1 MRESFVEFYHLRSF
15 VAVAQTG
22 NLTQAAKRLY
32 TTPPAISAHI
42 KSLEAELATPLF
54 LRSSKGMALTEKGQL
69 LLTKA
74 QVTLDSAVDLVN
86 LAADNQHEIIG
97 TFRLGNNL
105 SVEQVKLTELAE
117 NLQENCPGISL
128 SIRQQSSGEI
138 LNDILSQQLDGGYV
152 FGEIP
157 DDFIS
162 VIATEQT
169 ITTIAPL
176 SFDISQA
183 PTVSELA
190 QQPWIMMG
198 DYCPFDE
205 LLKTKLGKNIASVLK
220 SSDDGTRLQ
229 LVKKCFGLSFI
240 TLEEARLAEKDKMVQ
255 VIPTLNFTTPLYFV
269 IAKNRASDPVVK
281 ALLQEIRILWSQ

>member
-183 PTVSELA
+183 LTVSELA

>member
-1 MRESFVEFYHLRSF
+1 MEFYHLRSF

-42 KSLEAELATPLF
+42 KSLEAELATSLF
-54 LRSSKGMALTEKGQL
+54 TRSSKGMALTAKGQL

-105 SVEQVKLTELAE
+105 NVEQVRLAELAE

-128 SIRQQSSGEI
+128 AIQQQSSGKT
-138 LNDILSQQLDGGYV
+138 LKDIRSQQLDGGYV

-157 DDFIS
+157 DDFMSIKVS
-162 VIATEQT
+162 EQI

-176 SFDISQA
+176 TFDVNQA
-183 PTVSELA
+183 LTASALS

-198 DYCPFDE
+198 EYCPFDD
-205 LLKTKLGKNIASVLK
+205 LLKAKLGKNIISVLK
-220 SSDDGTRLQ
+220 SSDDGTRLA
-229 LVKKCFGLSFI
+229 LVKKCFGLSFS
-240 TLEEARLAEKDKMVQ
+240 TLEEARIAEKDNRVQ
-255 VIPTLNFTTPLYFV
+255 VISALDFKAPLYFV
-269 IAKNRASDPVVK
+269 VAKNRAKDPVVK
-281 ALLQEIRILWSQ
+281 ALLQEIRILWHQHI

>member
-1 MRESFVEFYHLRSF
+1 VEFYHLRSF

-54 LRSSKGMALTEKGQL
+54 IRSSKGMALTEKGQL

-86 LAADNQHEIIG
+86 LAAENQHEIIG
-97 TFRLGNNL
+97 TFKLGNNL
-105 SVEQVKLTELAE
+105 GVEQVKLAEFAE

-128 SIRQQSSGEI
+128 VIRQQSSGKT
-138 LNDILSQQLDGGYV
+138 LNDIRNQQLDGGYV

-162 VIATEQT
+162 VIAMEQT

-176 SFDISQA
+176 TFDVSQTLTA
-183 PTVSELA
+183 SELG
-190 QQPWIMMG
+190 QQPWVMMG
-198 DYCPFDE
+198 EYCPFDE
-205 LLKTKLGKNIASVLK
+205 LLKDKLGKNIASVLK
-220 SSDDGTRLQ
+220 SSDDGTRLE
-229 LVKKCFGLSFI
+229 LVKKSFGLSFI
-240 TLEEARLAEKDKMVQ
+240 TLEEAQLAEKDNFVRI
-255 VIPTLNFTTPLYFV
+255 IPSLNFTAPLHFV
-269 IAKNRASDPVVK
+269 IAKNRAQDPVIK
-281 ALLQEIRILWSQ
+281 ALLQEVRILWHQQV

>member
-1 MRESFVEFYHLRSF
+1 MEFYHLRSF

-183 PTVSELA
+183 LTVSELA

-281 ALLQEIRILWSQ
+281 ALLQEIRVLWSQ

>member
-1 MRESFVEFYHLRSF
+1 MEFYHLRSF

-54 LRSSKGMALTEKGQL
+54 IRSSRGMALTEKGRL

-105 SVEQVKLTELAE
+105 NVEQVKLAELAE

-128 SIRQQSSGEI
+128 VIRQQSSGKT
-138 LNDILSQQLDGGYV
+138 LNDIRTQQLDGGYV

-162 VIATEQT
+162 VFVSEQA

-176 SFDISQA
+176 TFDASKTL
-183 PTVSELA
+183 TVSELG

-198 DYCPFDE
+198 EYCPFDD
-205 LLKTKLGKNIASVLK
+205 LLKAKLGRNIASVLK
-220 SSDDGTRLQ
+220 SSDDGTRLE

-240 TLEEARLAEKDKMVQ
+240 TLEEAQLAEKDNMVQ
-255 VIPTLNFTTPLYFV
+255 VIPTLNFAAPLHFV
-269 IAKNRASDPVVK
+269 IAENRAQDPVIK
-281 ALLQEIRILWSQ
+281 ALLQEIRILWHQQI

>member
-1 MRESFVEFYHLRSF
+1 VEFYHLRSF

-32 TTPPAISAHI
+32 STPPAISAHI

-54 LRSSKGMALTEKGQL
+54 TRSSKGMALTEKGQL

-74 QVTLDSAVDLVN
+74 QVTLDSVVDLVN

-105 SVEQVKLTELAE
+105 GVEQVKLAELAD
-117 NLQENCPGISL
+117 NLQENCQGISL
-128 SIRQQSSGEI
+128 VIRQQSTGKT
-138 LNDILSQQLDGGYV
+138 LNDIRRQQLDGGYV

-162 VIATEQT
+162 IKVSEQT

-176 SFDISQA
+176 TFDVNQA
-183 PTVSELA
+183 LTASALA

-198 DYCPFDE
+198 EYCPFDD
-205 LLKTKLGKNIASVLK
+205 LLKAKLGKNIVSVLK
-220 SSDDGTRLQ
+220 SSDDGTRLE

-240 TLEEARLAEKDKMVQ
+240 TLEEARLAEKDNMVQ
-255 VIPTLNFTTPLYFV
+255 VIPTLNFTAPLHFV
-269 IAKNRASDPVVK
+269 IAKNRAQDPVIKV
-281 ALLQEIRILWSQ
+281 LLQEIRILWHQQV

>member
-183 PTVSELA
+183 LTVSELA

-281 ALLQEIRILWSQ
+281 ALLQEIRVLWSQ